1 MATSVKKTLVRGVV
15 WNTIEKIVVKGAAF
29 VIGIILARILS
40 PSDYG
45 LIGMLAIF
53 ITISNVF
60 IESGFAKALI
70 QNQECKDIDFSTA
83 FVTNVTISLL
93 IYVVLYISAP
103 YIALFYDEPSLTL
116 ITRALSVNFVIGALN
131 IVHRAKL
138 MAKVDFKSLAII
150 NFWGTIIGGAIG
162 IFFAYKG
169 YGVWALVFQTIA
181 STASMM
187 FMFPFYSKWTPS
199 IKFATDSFRR
209 LFNFGSKLLVTG
221 VVATIVNNLTT
232 ILIGRYYKSG
242 ALGYYTRATQYSD
255 LAATTINDVFNTV
268 TFPVLSSLQN
278 DKENLVRIY
287 RRILFYTALITFP
300 LLILLVLLAEPIVVI
315 MLTDKWLPCV
325 PLLQILCVARMFTP
339 ISSINMNIL
348 NAVGR
353 SDLFMKIDL
362 SKIPFILLATI
373 IAIPFGVEAMAWSD
387 LITTFLCFFV
397 NAYYPGKL
405 FHYGALS
412 QLKDWK
418 YIIISV
424 MFMVGCVYL
433 VLYLLHNLWLQLIIG
448 LFVGLISYII
458 CCVVFKQIDII
469 EIKSLINRRHDNQ

>member
-1 MATSVKKTLVRGVV
+1 M
-15 WNTIEKIVVKGAAF
+15 
-29 VIGIILARILS
+29 
-40 PSDYG
+40 
-45 LIGMLAIF
+45 
-53 ITISNVF
+53 
-60 IESGFAKALI
+60 
-70 QNQECKDIDFSTA
+70 
-83 FVTNVTISLL
+83 
-93 IYVVLYISAP
+93 
-103 YIALFYDEPSLTL
+103 
-116 ITRALSVNFVIGALN
+116 
-131 IVHRAKL
+131 
-138 MAKVDFKSLAII
+138 
-150 NFWGTIIGGAIG
+150 
-162 IFFAYKG
+162 
-169 YGVWALVFQTIA
+169 
-181 STASMM
+181 
-187 FMFPFYSKWTPS
+187 
-199 IKFATDSFRR
+199 
-209 LFNFGSKLLVTG
+209 
-221 VVATIVNNLTT
+221 
-232 ILIGRYYKSG
+232 
-242 ALGYYTRATQYSD
+242 GYYTRATQYSD

-373 IAIPFGVEAMAWSD
+373 IAIPFGVEAMAWSN

-405 FHYGALS
+405 FHYGAIS

-424 MFMVGCVYL
+424 MVMAGCVYSVRCL
-433 VLYLLHNLWLQLIIG
+433 LYNLWLQLIIG
-448 LFVGLISYII
+448 LFVGLISYFA
-458 CCVVFKQIDII
+458 CCVVFKQIDLM
-469 EIKSLINRRHDNQ
+469 EIKSLINSRNGN